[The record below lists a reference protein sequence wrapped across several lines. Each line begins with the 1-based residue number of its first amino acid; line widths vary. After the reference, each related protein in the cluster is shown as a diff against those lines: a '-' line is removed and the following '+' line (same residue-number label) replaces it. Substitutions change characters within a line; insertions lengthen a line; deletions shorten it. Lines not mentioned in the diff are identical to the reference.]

1 MSLYCIRT
9 WITIGNIGSR
19 RSLLDPQ
26 ADDTEQQEYQD
37 PDGAC
42 DESEL
47 NWKSPFDSPSAT
59 HDVPHGLAGT
69 GARQVPGDGL
79 QVAWHALHG
88 PENSRQ
94 EEDRVEAADGQLHG
108 CCLGGTDDGNKKSW
122 K

>member
-47 NWKSPFDSPSAT
+47 N
-59 HDVPHGLAGT
+59 
-69 GARQVPGDGL
+69 
-79 QVAWHALHG
+79 
-88 PENSRQ
+88 
-94 EEDRVEAADGQLHG
+94 
-108 CCLGGTDDGNKKSW
+108 
-122 K
+122 